1 MTPTTK
7 VRSCLPRSEPVRAT
21 AAVQSNTVYPPQQVF
36 LVSTAFPKNQL
47 MMLKWVINPAMD
59 NMGNPGY

>member
-1 MTPTTK
+1 
-7 VRSCLPRSEPVRAT
+7 
-21 AAVQSNTVYPPQQVF
+21 VF

-47 MMLKWVINPAMD
+47 MMLKRVINPAMD